1 MKTRTGAAMTK
12 QLAWIDPPA
21 LRKTFETAVLTRSV
35 LVALIVGTVLN
46 AINQGQEF
54 LEGQPVNWLRL
65 ILTYAVPF
73 FVASYGAYS
82 AFCRLD
88 ALHD

>member
-1 MKTRTGAAMTK
+1 MTK
-12 QLAWIDPPA
+12 QLAWIDPSA

-54 LEGQPVNWLRL
+54 LERQPVNWLRL

>member
-21 LRKTFETAVLTRSV
+21 LRKTFGTAVLTRSV
-35 LVALIVGTVLN
+35 LVSVVVGTVLN
-46 AINQGQEF
+46 AINQGDAII
-54 LEGQPVNWLRL
+54 GGGPVNFFKLA
-65 ILTYAVPF
+65 LTYAVPF